1 MNVLLLF
8 CLLQDPMID
17 LVKEGKISTLSTTYD
32 KVAFGSLVPYALDSK
47 GSPVIFVSD
56 LAIHTKN
63 IKKDSKCSLMI
74 AKISEDDIFNSSRIT
89 FIGKMVKVPEKE
101 LPEIKKIYLEKHESV
116 KGFIDF
122 KDFVFYRLEIDK
134 IYWVGGFGDISW
146 VELQDYQKNFTK

>member
-1 MNVLLLF
+1 
-8 CLLQDPMID
+8 MID